1 MPPKKTATATEPS
14 KRVTRGRKSA
24 SLQEV
29 DFDDFEEEEVKETPV
44 VKGRGKAAA
53 RGKTLEMNSMPYIY
67 IYIYVYKY
75 HKNQLPTSF
84 YFVNHQIQLGD
95 FETFDG

>member
-53 RGKTLEMNSMPYIY
+53 RGKTLEMNCVTYIY

-75 HKNQLPTSF
+75 HKTPATYFFLFCESSNPT
-84 YFVNHQIQLGD
+84 Q
-95 FETFDG
+95 